1 MSKVDPVNPIPQR
14 IWNEIMEAVTGLDEA
29 FCSDIK
35 QHQGGPS
42 NRISVPSFQE
52 WILAQAHRDD
62 DVGALAKQWVSS
74 GERTPD
80 EFKAWIKLR
89 RSGLILKPGVESAE
103 REYASAADN
112 LNKGQKTQTFPAL
125 FNRPEI
131 NAIQK
136 RSGAFHKAHPDI
148 SPSVYLHA
156 LHVRLAQKIEPR
168 RIIYIDTCH
177 WVKMRHW
184 LLDDF
189 KKEPVYQKVLELLR
203 KLKSEGQIVCPIS
216 FPMFTELMRQSDAR
230 TRTATAKLM
239 DEFSDGICL
248 QFPGD
253 LMRLELRQQ
262 MLRSVLKENAPGME
276 ERIWTKVG
284 YLTGERFPVSSG
296 FSKEDVEYLQK
307 TFLDFMWH
315 ARLEDKIDML
325 DQQSFPQGNGSMLAS
340 AHNSDANFYKENQMA
355 FAKVLEREKGLLFHI
370 QLKGIFEQTA
380 LEIQQDYP
388 DQAAKATASQTLEK
402 KPDPFVLPSL
412 QIIAG
417 INAIF
422 MTSREKFIPNDLV
435 DAEHAALA
443 LPYCDI
449 FFCDDPLAHKL
460 KSSPLK
466 LDTAY
471 QTTVISCPKFLLE
484 AMESI

>member
-1 MSKVDPVNPIPQR
+1 M
-14 IWNEIMEAVTGLDEA
+14 L
-29 FCSDIK
+29 
-35 QHQGGPS
+35 PS
-42 NRISVPSFQE
+42 R
-52 WILAQAHRDD
+52 QAHRDD
-62 DVGALAKQWVSS
+62 DVGTLAKQWVSS
-74 GERTPD
+74 GERTQE
-80 EFKAWIKLR
+80 EFQAWIELR

-103 REYASAADN
+103 QEYAGAADD
-112 LNKGQKTQTFPAL
+112 LSKGQKTPTFPAL

-131 NAIQK
+131 NAIQEL
-136 RSGAFHKAHPDI
+136 SSAFHKAHPEI

-156 LHVRLAQKIEPR
+156 LHVRLAQKMESR

-184 LLDDF
+184 LLDDP
-189 KKEPVYQKVLELLR
+189 KKEPIYQKVLEFLR
-203 KLKSEGQIVCPIS
+203 KLKSEGQVVCPIS

-239 DEFSDGICL
+239 DELSDGICL
-248 QFPGD
+248 QFPRD
-253 LMRLELRQQ
+253 LMRVELRQQ
-262 MLRSVLKENAPGME
+262 MLRSVLKENAPEIE

-284 YLTGERFPVSSG
+284 YLTGEQFPVSSA
-296 FSKEDVEYLQK
+296 FAQEDVEYLQK

-325 DQQSFPQGNGSMLAS
+325 DQQSFPQQNGPMLAS
-340 AHNSDANFYKENQMA
+340 AHNTDAQFYIEKQMS
-355 FAKVLEREKGLLFHI
+355 FAGVLEHEKRQLFCIH
-370 QLKGIFEQTA
+370 LKNIFEETA
-380 LEIQQDYP
+380 REILEEYP
-388 DQAAKATASQTLEK
+388 EQAAKAMASQNPTQ
-402 KPDPFVLPSL
+402 KPDPFSLPSV
-412 QIIAG
+412 QIIGG

-449 FFCDDPLAHKL
+449 FFCDGPLAHKL
-460 KSSPLK
+460 KSPPLK

-471 QTTVISCPKFLLE
+471 QTTVISCPQLFFT